1 MVARTMLAM
10 VDADAVRVVDEPGP
24 ADADAGA
31 TENEKATT
39 QSANTAP
46 IGRADRPA
54 LRVFVRLATT
64 SSSICGNAETRVAAC
79 VRARIVTWAWAMV
92 EQTDGRTA

>member
-10 VDADAVRVVDEPGP
+10 ADADAVRVFDEPGP
-24 ADADAGA
+24 ADADVGA
-31 TENEKATT
+31 TESEMAST
-39 QSANTAP
+39 QSTNTVAN
-46 IGRADRPA
+46 GRADRPA